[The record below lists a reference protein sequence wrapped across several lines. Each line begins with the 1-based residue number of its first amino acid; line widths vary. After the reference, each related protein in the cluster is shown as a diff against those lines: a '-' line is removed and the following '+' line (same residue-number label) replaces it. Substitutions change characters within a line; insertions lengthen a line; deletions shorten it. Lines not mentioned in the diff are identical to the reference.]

1 MMQTRIQLSLL
12 LLLPCLKLTGN
23 WNTESILLHQRSNG
37 GWPKNFDREKSLTDK
52 QKKQLIAD
60 KAKTDTGFDNG
71 ATHSEVRH
79 LAKLYL
85 KNPNIV
91 YQSAC
96 LRGINFMLS
105 AQYPNGGWPQFYPL
119 GRGYSRHI
127 TFNDGAM
134 IGVMR
139 ALKDITSN
147 TKDYPFV
154 DEMVREQ
161 CRQALARGLQC
172 ILDSQIIVNGRKTA
186 WCAQHDEKTLAPRK
200 ARSYELASL
209 SGGESV
215 GIVQY
220 LMSIDDPSPAVIESI
235 QSAVAWFESAKLEGI
250 RQVRKAAKDTPKGFD
265 KIIIQDP
272 TAPPIW
278 ARFYSIANNQPIFC
292 SRDGKPKKKLS
303 EISYE
308 RRNGY
313 SWLGYYA
320 TDLLSKSYPEWQT
333 RWALDKNI
341 LIPE

>member
-1 MMQTRIQLSLL
+1 MQKGIG
-12 LLLPCLKLTGN
+12 K
-23 WNTESILLHQRSNG
+23 
-37 GWPKNFDREKSLTDK
+37 
-52 QKKQLIAD
+52 
-60 KAKTDTGFDNG
+60 G
-71 ATHSEVRH
+71 AT
-79 LAKLYL
+79 
-85 KNPNIV
+85 V
-91 YQSAC
+91 YS
-96 LRGINFMLS
+96 
-105 AQYPNGGWPQFYPL
+105 
-119 GRGYSRHI
+119 
-127 TFNDGAM
+127 
-134 IGVMR
+134 
-139 ALKDITSN
+139 
-147 TKDYPFV
+147 
-154 DEMVREQ
+154 
-161 CRQALARGLQC
+161 
-172 ILDSQIIVNGRKTA
+172 DSQIIVNGRKTA

-235 QSAVAWFESAKLEGI
+235 QSAVVWFESAKLEGI
-250 RQVRKAAKDTPKGFD
+250 RQVRKTAKGTPKGFD
-265 KIIIQDP
+265 KIIIRDP